1 MPRVS
6 IKKKEYMVN
15 DLTKWINRRRAD
27 LNLRQRDLAELL
39 GISQPALSN
48 RLEKGLFDYTDMIKI
63 LKVLNATDEE
73 ILKLM
78 KM

>member
-1 MPRVS
+1 MPRVR

-15 DLTKWINRRRAD
+15 DLVKWINRRRAD
-27 LNLRQRDLAELL
+27 LNLRQSDLAELL

-48 RLEKGLFDYTDMIKI
+48 RLEKGLFNYTDMIQI
-63 LKVLNATDEE
+63 LNVLNATDEE

>member
-1 MPRVS
+1 MPRVR
-6 IKKKEYMVN
+6 IKKKEYMVS
-15 DLTKWINRRRAD
+15 DLVKWINHRRAD
-27 LNLRQRDLAELL
+27 LNLRQNDLAKLL

-63 LKVLNATDEE
+63 FKVLNATDEE

>member
-6 IKKKEYMVN
+6 IKKKEYMAN
-15 DLTKWINRRRAD
+15 DLVKWINRRRAD

-48 RLEKGLFDYTDMIKI
+48 RLEKGLFDYMDMIKI
-63 LKVLNATDEE
+63 FKVLNATDEE
-73 ILKLM
+73 ILKIM

>member
-1 MPRVS
+1 MPRVR

-15 DLTKWINRRRAD
+15 DLVKWINHRRAD

-63 LKVLNATDEE
+63 FKVLNATDEE
-73 ILKLM
+73 ILKIM

>member
-1 MPRVS
+1 MPRVR

-15 DLTKWINRRRAD
+15 DLTKWINRRRED

-48 RLEKGLFDYTDMIKI
+48 RLEKGLFNYTDMIQI
-63 LKVLNATDEE
+63 LNVLNATDEE

>member
-1 MPRVS
+1 MPRVR

-15 DLTKWINRRRAD
+15 DLVKWINRRRAD
-27 LNLRQRDLAELL
+27 LNLRQRDLAKLL

-63 LKVLNATDEE
+63 FKVLNATDEE

>member
-1 MPRVS
+1 MPRVR
-6 IKKKEYMVN
+6 IKKKEYMVS
-15 DLTKWINRRRAD
+15 DLVKWINRRRAD

-48 RLEKGLFDYTDMIKI
+48 RLEKGLFNYTDMVQI
-63 LKVLNATDEE
+63 LNVLNATDED

>member
-48 RLEKGLFDYTDMIKI
+48 RLEKGLFNYTDMVQI
-63 LKVLNATDEE
+63 LNVLNATDED

>member
-48 RLEKGLFDYTDMIKI
+48 RLEKGLFNYMDMIQI
-63 LKVLNATDEE
+63 LNVLNATDEE

>member
-1 MPRVS
+1 
-6 IKKKEYMVN
+6 MVN
-15 DLTKWINRRRAD
+15 DLTKWINRRRTD
-27 LNLRQRDLAELL
+27 LNLRQNDLAKLL

-63 LKVLNATDEE
+63 FKVLNATDEE

>member
-48 RLEKGLFDYTDMIKI
+48 RLEKGLFNYTDMIQI
-63 LKVLNATDEE
+63 LNVLNATDEE

>member
-1 MPRVS
+1 MPRVR

-15 DLTKWINRRRAD
+15 DLVKWINCRRAD

-48 RLEKGLFDYTDMIKI
+48 RLEKGLFNYTDMIQI

>member
-1 MPRVS
+1 MPRVR

-15 DLTKWINRRRAD
+15 DLVKWINHRRAD
-27 LNLRQRDLAELL
+27 LNLRQNDLAKLL

-63 LKVLNATDEE
+63 FKVLNATDEE

>member
-1 MPRVS
+1 MPRVR
-6 IKKKEYMVN
+6 IKKKEYMVS
-15 DLTKWINRRRAD
+15 DLVKWINRRRAD
-27 LNLRQRDLAELL
+27 LNLRQNDLAKLL

-63 LKVLNATDEE
+63 FKVLNATDEE

>member
-1 MPRVS
+1 MPRVR

-15 DLTKWINRRRAD
+15 DLVKWINHRRAD
-27 LNLRQRDLAELL
+27 LNLRQSDLAELL

>member
-15 DLTKWINRRRAD
+15 DLVKWINRRRAD

-48 RLEKGLFDYTDMIKI
+48 RLEKGLFDYTDMIQI
-63 LKVLNATDEE
+63 LNVLNATDEE